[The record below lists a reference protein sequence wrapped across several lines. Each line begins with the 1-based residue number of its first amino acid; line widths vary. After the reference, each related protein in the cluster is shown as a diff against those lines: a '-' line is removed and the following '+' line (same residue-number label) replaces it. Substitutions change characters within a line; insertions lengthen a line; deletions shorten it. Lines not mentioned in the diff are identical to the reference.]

1 MITIDLQDDDA
12 NRTKKVNRSDG
23 INGRQQYQPPLDGA
37 KAKLSD
43 QHTAQSKPGL
53 IARILRIFGNKE

>member
-12 NRTKKVNRSDG
+12 NRTKKANRSDG
-23 INGRQQYQPPLDGA
+23 QQHQPPLDGA
-37 KAKLSD
+37 KTKLSD

-53 IARILRIFGNKE
+53 IARLLMVFGKKE